1 MSKRAGYVVLC
12 RRTGEQRGWLCCGV
26 PPSAGST
33 GTCRQYSHLG
43 ELYGTLEPV
52 AWPPNAA
59 ANVLF
64 ARRYAATTLLDF
76 VAWLLVIL

>member
-1 MSKRAGYVVLC
+1 MSKGVGFVSVC
-12 RRTGEQRGWLCCGV
+12 R
-26 PPSAGST
+26 P
-33 GTCRQYSHLG
+33 CRQHRHLG

-52 AWPPNAA
+52 PWPPNAA